1 MYQIK
6 LLGTQNY
13 ISAESQAFLDSYDGN
28 VDLLNRPLVSG
39 KKMQAAGWNDVP
51 VDDTATV
58 FSSTFSAGNQ
68 SQGYDYNFNQNVI
81 IDITPIRSDGS
92 VLSPSSL
99 ESYVQTVITSSI
111 ANNRSLMQEDA
122 QRYSIF
128 LRVVPV
134 TGSLDNA
141 YAEDET
147 WTVALHDQQE
157 EYYLTFHASSIYDQ
171 SQMDTLSVNGPKCT
185 LELNNPG
192 SLSFTLMP
200 DHPLFNTL
208 EPLSSFVQVLDDG
221 EEIFYGKIKSRSE
234 PKITGQ
240 VSFTCEGAIGFLQD
254 SEVPPDAK
262 NSSGGTQSRKMKAK
276 DFFTW
281 CIQKHNED
289 VDDFRRKLTVGNI
302 TASKKE
308 EQADY
313 SITSYTQTKSAIE
326 SNILNVYGG
335 FLKIRS
341 ANHGRVH
348 YIDWVQDYGDLNPQ
362 TVAIGENVV
371 DQTNEIDAT
380 SMFTVLRPVG
390 NNGVKLS
397 EGTIDLYPA
406 ADMAKYGR
414 IVKTIEFKAA
424 KNETELRTAAN
435 KYKESFSKTQ
445 FASSSIQ
452 LVDMHY
458 IDGTSPKVRLG
469 DRFTHLAGFNGIEM
483 IASTL
488 ELDFENVQNSRM
500 DVKNRKSL
508 DPDATDNGH
517 ATNKMSRASRGASEK
532 ALKYIHE
539 LEDKVLIDV
548 AQMEIRVDDLDIYVR
563 NTMTEHAARFERYV
577 DKVDNLE
584 SLFPEFTSQ
593 LGNIDYKVNT
603 VLGTAVIQNSDMI
616 ANLAGHFQVYTDQQ
630 GNQFVKIIDGTSLT
644 VSDNNGHQVNVGQSI
659 KDTLDVVGDVVTF
672 TQEIEGSSLWTQRDK
687 ITGVVG
693 NYEIVKVSDPDHPGQ
708 FKDKLV
714 IKSGGGMV
722 IERNGVQFGL
732 YDSGNLTGGLM
743 ARKINDQTETL
754 IKGNRVVIGNIDDI
768 TGKNADQWFKDA
780 ADGEGVFAK
789 FLMVKDLKAEIADI
803 DALDVQELTVGSI
816 GNPADI
822 DLYGNITSNGVGT
835 FQEVAAGEIYGET
848 VYANDLRFGDDSGS
862 QKMRIID
869 ITKSADGKTLSITRI
884 ANNNT
889 TETITFEKA
898 VSGGKV
904 SGTWSGNALTVSI
917 DEHGETTYVQRVDTR
932 FGYDSSTG
940 KNYIEAYRYRTSA
953 TPGNT
958 YAIANTKQEYKLG
971 LSSDLTKVEIQYN
984 SGSTI
989 ANTPA
994 FTIPLQEKTIS
1005 DAGSNWITPDSGN
1018 VGFSRVKVS
1027 GLVKA
1032 STVKPGFINRDGKY
1046 YITSYTTDTSG
1057 NYTFHNSVEYSLAVS
1072 GTKVVINTSAYNKT
1086 ETQELSIPL
1095 QTLTLSNTA
1104 SDWITPDEG
1113 KVGFSKVKTSGL
1125 VKTSSI
1131 VCRFLKQD
1139 DKYYINA
1146 YYNDASGNPVSVKS
1160 KEIKMILD
1168 GNTVKITNA
1177 SGTVLGGT
1185 PKLSVLQRYKDGWA
1199 DGQLKI
1205 RISGTYT
1212 TNLSD
1217 WSGYTE
1223 ATSATLSFTANTS
1236 TSGKAYYFRP
1246 SIQTYGGTG
1255 WTVTGAGKNALK
1267 LIIKVNVPTST
1278 PSYSVTGI
1286 SAQSASPNGLDPSNS
1301 QSVVYG
1307 YTVHSISRP
1316 SISSS
1321 NAIVVKFT
1329 VDGRKHAIV
1338 M

>member
-99 ESYVQTVITSSI
+99 ENYIQTVITSSI
-111 ANNRSLMQEDA
+111 ANSRTLMQEDA
-122 QRYSIF
+122 QRYGIF

-208 EPLSSFVQVLDDG
+208 EPLSSFIQVLDDG

-362 TVAIGENVV
+362 TVAIGENIV

-397 EGTIDLYPA
+397 EETIDLYPA

-424 KNETELRTAAN
+424 NNETELRTAAN

-469 DRFTHLAGFNGIEM
+469 DRFTHLAGFNGVEM

-517 ATNKMSRASRGASEK
+517 ATNKMSRASRGSSQM

-539 LEDKVLIDV
+539 LQDKVDIDV
-548 AQMEIRVDDLDIYVR
+548 ADMEMRIGNLGIYV
-563 NTMTEHAARFERYV
+563 TETFTETAARFERISSR
-577 DKVDNLE
+577 VDNVE
-584 SLFPEFTSQ
+584 QLFPSFESTLNGVQ
-593 LGNIDYKVNT
+593 YNVETI
-603 VLGTAVIQNSDMI
+603 LGTAVIQNSETI
-616 ANLAGHFQVYTDQQ
+616 ANLAGHFQVYTDSN
-630 GNQFVKIIDGTSLT
+630 GNTFVKLVDGTSLT
-644 VSDNNGHQVNVGQSI
+644 VSDTNGHQVNVGKSLNETI
-659 KDTLDVVGDVVTF
+659 EKVGDIEVF
-672 TQEIEGSSLWTQRDK
+672 TQEIEGSALWTQRDK
-687 ITGVVG
+687 VTGVVG
-693 NYEIVKVSDPDHPGQ
+693 NYDIIRTPDPNHPGQ
-708 FKDKLV
+708 VIEKLV
-714 IKSGGGMV
+714 VKSGGGMV
-722 IERNGVQFGL
+722 IERDGVQYGL
-732 YDSGNLTGGLM
+732 YDNGNLTGGLM

-803 DALDVQELTVGSI
+803 DALDVQELRVGSI
-816 GNPADI
+816 GNPSDI
-822 DLYGNITSNGVGT
+822 DLYGNITSSGIGT
-835 FQEVAAGEIYGET
+835 FQEVAAGEVYGET
-848 VYANDLRFGDDSGS
+848 VYANELRFGDEHSS
-862 QKMRIID
+862 QVMNIID
-869 ITKSADGKTLSITRI
+869 ITKSADGKTLTII
-884 ANNNT
+884 KAFGDP
-889 TETITFEKA
+889 ITFEKA

-917 DEHGETTYVQRVDTR
+917 DENGETTYVQRVDTR

-984 SGSTI
+984 SGSAI

-1046 YITSYTTDTSG
+1046 YITSYTMDTSG

-1086 ETQELSIPL
+1086 ETQELAIPL
-1095 QTLTLSNTA
+1095 QSLTLKEATG
-1104 SDWITPDEG
+1104 DWVNPDEG
-1113 KVGFSKVKTSGL
+1113 YVGFSKVKTSGL
-1125 VKTSSI
+1125 LKSSSI
-1131 VCRFLKQD
+1131 LCRFIKQD

-1168 GNTVKITNA
+1168 SNTVKITNA
-1177 SGTVLGGT
+1177 SGTVLGGA

-1205 RISGTYT
+1205 RISPTYSAS
-1212 TNLSD
+1212 L
-1217 WSGYTE
+1217 WSGYTVE
-1223 ATSATLSFTANTS
+1223 SGCDITKTLTTNNSS
-1236 TSGKAYYFRP
+1236 TVFYFRP
-1246 SIQTYGGTG
+1246 SVVSYGGTG
-1255 WTVTGAGKNALK
+1255 YTTTGAAKTALK
-1267 LIIKVNVPTST
+1267 FTVKVNVPVST
-1278 PSYSVTGI
+1278 PSYAFSGM
-1286 SAQSASPNGLDPSNS
+1286 SAQSVDGSGVSTTTS
-1301 QSVVYG
+1301 G
-1307 YTVHSISRP
+1307 YIVHSLSRP
-1316 SISSS
+1316 SISASK
-1321 NAIVVKFT
+1321 ALVILFA
-1329 VDGRKHAIV
+1329 VDGKKHAFV
-1338 M
+1338 L

>member
-99 ESYVQTVITSSI
+99 ESYIQTVITSSV
-111 ANNRSLMQEDA
+111 ANSRTLMQEDA
-122 QRYSIF
+122 QRYGIF

-208 EPLSSFVQVLDDG
+208 EPLSSFIQVLDDG

-276 DFFTW
+276 DFFAW

-362 TVAIGENVV
+362 TVAIGENIV

-397 EGTIDLYPA
+397 EETINLYPA

-424 KNETELRTAAN
+424 NNETELRTAAN

-469 DRFTHLAGFNGIEM
+469 DRFTHLAGFNGVEM

-517 ATNKMSRASRGASEK
+517 ATNKMSRASRGSSQM

-539 LEDKVLIDV
+539 LQDKVDIDV
-548 AQMEIRVDDLDIYVR
+548 ADMEMRIGNLGIYV
-563 NTMTEHAARFERYV
+563 TETFTETAARFERISSR
-577 DKVDNLE
+577 VDNVE
-584 SLFPEFTSQ
+584 ELFPSFQSTLNGVQYNVET
-593 LGNIDYKVNT
+593 I
-603 VLGTAVIQNSDMI
+603 LGTAVIQNSETI
-616 ANLAGHFQVYTDQQ
+616 ANLAGHFQVYTDSN
-630 GNQFVKIIDGTSLT
+630 GNTFVKLVDGTSLT
-644 VSDNNGHQVNVGQSI
+644 VSDTNGHQVNVGKSLNETI
-659 KDTLDVVGDVVTF
+659 EKVGDIEVF
-672 TQEIEGSSLWTQRDK
+672 TQEIEGSALWTQRDK
-687 ITGVVG
+687 VTGVVG
-693 NYEIVKVSDPDHPGQ
+693 NYDIVRTPDPNHPGQ
-708 FKDKLV
+708 VIEKLV

-722 IERNGVQFGL
+722 IERDGVQYGL

-754 IKGNRVVIGNIDDI
+754 IKGNRVVIGNIDEI

-803 DALDVQELTVGSI
+803 DALDVQELRVGSI
-816 GNPADI
+816 GNPSDI
-822 DLYGNITSNGVGT
+822 DLYGNITSSGIGT
-835 FQEVAAGEIYGET
+835 FQEVAAGEVYGET
-848 VYANDLRFGDDSGS
+848 VYANELRFGDEHSS
-862 QKMRIID
+862 QVMNIID
-869 ITKSADGKTLSITRI
+869 ITKSADGKTLTII
-884 ANNNT
+884 KAFGDP
-889 TETITFEKA
+889 ITFEKA

-917 DEHGETTYVQRVDTR
+917 DENGETTYVQRVDTR

-984 SGSTI
+984 SGSAI

-1005 DAGSNWITPDSGN
+1005 DAGSNWITPDFGN

-1095 QTLTLSNTA
+1095 QTLTLKDTA

-1125 VKTSSI
+1125 LKSSSI
-1131 VCRFLKQD
+1131 LCRFIKQD

-1168 GNTVKITNA
+1168 SNTVKITNA
-1177 SGTVLGGT
+1177 SGTVLGGA

-1205 RISGTYT
+1205 RVSPTLATSISE
-1212 TNLSD
+1212 
-1217 WSGYTE
+1217 WSGYTVDG
-1223 ATSATLSFTANTS
+1223 TPSKTLTNNGSYT
-1236 TSGKAYYFRP
+1236 YYFRP
-1246 SIQTYGGTG
+1246 SVMSYGGTG
-1255 WTVTGAGKNALK
+1255 YTVTGAPKTCVKFTVN
-1267 LIIKVNVPTST
+1267 VNVPTNN
-1278 PSYSVTGI
+1278 PSYSFSGM
-1286 SAQSASPNGLDPSNS
+1286 SAQSVDGNGVSAATS
-1301 QSVVYG
+1301 G
-1307 YTVHSISRP
+1307 YTIHNLSRP
-1316 SISSS
+1316 SISASK
-1321 NAIVVKFT
+1321 ALVILFA
-1329 VDGRKHAIV
+1329 VDGKKHAFV
-1338 M
+1338 L

>member
-58 FSSTFSAGNQ
+58 FSSTFSAGDQ

-99 ESYVQTVITSSI
+99 ESYIQTVITSSI
-111 ANNRSLMQEDA
+111 ANSRTLMQEDA
-122 QRYSIF
+122 QRYGIF
-128 LRVVPV
+128 LRVASV

-208 EPLSSFVQVLDDG
+208 EPLSSFIQVLDDG

-234 PKITGQ
+234 PKITSQ

-289 VDDFRRKLTVGNI
+289 VDDFRRKLTIGNI
-302 TASKKE
+302 TASKKDE
-308 EQADY
+308 EADY

-335 FLKIRS
+335 FLRIRS
-341 ANHGRVH
+341 ANHGKVH

-362 TVAIGENVV
+362 TVTIGENVV

-397 EGTIDLYPA
+397 EETIDLYPA
-406 ADMAKYGR
+406 ADMAQSGR

-424 KNETELRTAAN
+424 NNETELRTAAN

-469 DRFTHLAGFNGIEM
+469 DRFTHLAGFNGVEM

-517 ATNKMSRASRGASEK
+517 ATNKMSRASRGSSQM

-539 LEDKVLIDV
+539 LQDKVDIDV
-548 AQMEIRVDDLDIYVR
+548 ADMEMRIGNLGIYV
-563 NTMTEHAARFERYV
+563 TETFTETAARFERISSR
-577 DKVDNLE
+577 VDNVE
-584 SLFPEFTSQ
+584 QLFPSFQSTLNGVQYNVET
-593 LGNIDYKVNT
+593 I
-603 VLGTAVIQNSDMI
+603 LGTAVIQNSETI
-616 ANLAGHFQVYTDQQ
+616 ANLAGHFQVYTDSN
-630 GNQFVKIIDGTSLT
+630 GNTFVKLVDGTSLT
-644 VSDNNGHQVNVGQSI
+644 VSDTNGHQVNVGKSLNETI
-659 KDTLDVVGDVVTF
+659 EKVGDIEVF
-672 TQEIEGSSLWTQRDK
+672 TQEIEGSALWTQRDK
-687 ITGVVG
+687 VTGVVG
-693 NYEIVKVSDPDHPGQ
+693 NYDIVRTPDPNHPGQ
-708 FKDKLV
+708 VIEKLV

-722 IERNGVQFGL
+722 IERDGVQYGL

-822 DLYGNITSNGVGT
+822 DLYGNITSSGVGT

-848 VYANDLRFGDDSGS
+848 VYANELRFGDEHSS
-862 QKMRIID
+862 QVMNIID
-869 ITKSADGKTLSITRI
+869 ITKSADGKTLTII
-884 ANNNT
+884 KAFGDP
-889 TETITFEKA
+889 ITFEKA

-917 DEHGETTYVQRVDTR
+917 DENGETTYVQRVDTR

-984 SGSTI
+984 SGIAI

-1095 QTLTLSNTA
+1095 QTLTLKDTA

-1125 VKTSSI
+1125 LKSSSI
-1131 VCRFLKQD
+1131 LCRFIKQD

-1168 GNTVKITNA
+1168 SNTVKITNS
-1177 SGTVLGGT
+1177 SGTVLGGA

-1199 DGQLKI
+1199 DGQLNV
-1205 RISGTYT
+1205 RISPNYSAS
-1212 TNLSD
+1212 L
-1217 WSGYTE
+1217 WSGYTVDTDSNITKTI
-1223 ATSATLSFTANTS
+1223 TSNS
-1236 TSGKAYYFRP
+1236 TTVFHFRP
-1246 SIQTYGGTG
+1246 SVTAYGGTG
-1255 WTVTGAGKNALK
+1255 WTTTGAPKKALK
-1267 LIIKVNVPTST
+1267 LTVKVNVPTPEPDYSLSGVGT
-1278 PSYSVTGI
+1278 GSFTSQQSPSSVL
-1286 SAQSASPNGLDPSNS
+1286 S
-1301 QSVVYG
+1301 G
-1307 YTVHSISRP
+1307 YTTKSVSLPAAVTQSYRYIKFQVGTKKYAFYF
-1316 SISSS
+1316 S
-1321 NAIVVKFT
+1321 N
-1329 VDGRKHAIV
+1329 
-1338 M
+1338 

>member
-58 FSSTFSAGNQ
+58 FSSTFSAGDQ

-99 ESYVQTVITSSI
+99 ESYIQTVITSSI
-111 ANNRSLMQEDA
+111 ANSRTLMQEDA
-122 QRYSIF
+122 QRYGIF
-128 LRVVPV
+128 LRVASV

-208 EPLSSFVQVLDDG
+208 EPLSSFIQVLDDG

-308 EQADY
+308 ERADY

-362 TVAIGENVV
+362 TVAIGENIV

-380 SMFTVLRPVG
+380 SMFTVLRPIG

-397 EGTIDLYPA
+397 EETIDLYPA

-424 KNETELRTAAN
+424 NNETELRTAAN

-469 DRFTHLAGFNGIEM
+469 DRFTHLAGFNGVEM

-517 ATNKMSRASRGASEK
+517 ATNKMSRASRGSSQM

-539 LEDKVLIDV
+539 LQDKVDIDV
-548 AQMEIRVDDLDIYVR
+548 ADMEMRIDNLGIYV
-563 NTMTEHAARFERYV
+563 TETFTETAARFERISSR
-577 DKVDNLE
+577 VDNVE
-584 SLFPEFTSQ
+584 QLFPSFQSTLNGVQYNVET
-593 LGNIDYKVNT
+593 I
-603 VLGTAVIQNSDMI
+603 LGTAVIQNSETI
-616 ANLAGHFQVYTDQQ
+616 ANLAGHFQVYTDSN
-630 GNQFVKIIDGTSLT
+630 GNTFVKLVDGTSLT
-644 VSDNNGHQVNVGQSI
+644 VSDTNGHQVNVGKSLNETI
-659 KDTLDVVGDVVTF
+659 EKVGDIEVF
-672 TQEIEGSSLWTQRDK
+672 TQEIEGSALWTQRDK
-687 ITGVVG
+687 VTGVVG
-693 NYEIVKVSDPDHPGQ
+693 NYDIVRTPDPNHPGQ
-708 FKDKLV
+708 VIEKLV

-722 IERNGVQFGL
+722 IERDGVQYGL

-743 ARKINDQTETL
+743 ARKINNQTETL
-754 IKGNRVVIGNIDDI
+754 IAGNRVVIGNIDDI

-803 DALDVQELTVGSI
+803 SALGVQELTVGSI
-816 GNPADI
+816 DNPADI
-822 DLYGNITSNGVGT
+822 DLYGNITSMGIGT
-835 FQEVAAGEIYGET
+835 FQEVSAGEVYGET
-848 VYANDLRFGDDSGS
+848 VYANELRFGDEHSS
-862 QKMRIID
+862 QVMNIID
-869 ITKSADGKTLSITRI
+869 ITKSADGKTLTII
-884 ANNNT
+884 KAFGDP
-889 TETITFEKA
+889 ITFEKA

-917 DEHGETTYVQRVDTR
+917 DENGESQYTQRVDVR

-940 KNYIEAYRYRTSA
+940 KNYIEAYRYKTSA

-984 SGSTI
+984 SGSAI

-1072 GTKVVINTSAYNKT
+1072 GTKVVINTSAYNQT

-1095 QTLTLSNTA
+1095 QTLTLKDTA

-1125 VKTSSI
+1125 LKSSSI
-1131 VCRFLKQD
+1131 LCRFLKQD

-1168 GNTVKITNA
+1168 GNMVKITNS
-1177 SGTVLGGT
+1177 SGTVLGGA

-1205 RISGTYT
+1205 RISPTYSAS
-1212 TNLSD
+1212 L
-1217 WSGYTE
+1217 WSGYTVE
-1223 ATSATLSFTANTS
+1223 SGCDITKTLTTNNSS
-1236 TSGKAYYFRP
+1236 TVFYFRP
-1246 SIQTYGGTG
+1246 SVVSYGGTG
-1255 WTVTGAGKNALK
+1255 YTTTGAAKTALK
-1267 LIIKVNVPTST
+1267 FTVKVNVPVST
-1278 PSYSVTGI
+1278 PSYAFSGI
-1286 SAQSASPNGLDPSNS
+1286 SASAVDGTGVGTATS
-1301 QSVVYG
+1301 G
-1307 YTVHSISRP
+1307 YTVHNLSRP
-1316 SISSS
+1316 SFSSS
-1321 NAIVVKFT
+1321 QALVIKFA
-1329 VDGRKHAIV
+1329 VDGKKHAFV
-1338 M
+1338 L

>member
-99 ESYVQTVITSSI
+99 ESYVQTVITSSV
-111 ANNRSLMQEDA
+111 ANSRTLMQEDA
-122 QRYSIF
+122 QRYGIF
-128 LRVVPV
+128 LRVFPV

-208 EPLSSFVQVLDDG
+208 EPLSSFIQVLDDG

-276 DFFTW
+276 DFFAW

-362 TVAIGENVV
+362 TVAIGENIV

-397 EGTIDLYPA
+397 EETIDLYPA

-424 KNETELRTAAN
+424 NNETELRTAAN

-469 DRFTHLAGFNGIEM
+469 DRFTHLAGFNGVEM

-517 ATNKMSRASRGASEK
+517 ATNKMSRASRGSSQM

-539 LEDKVLIDV
+539 LQDKVDIDV
-548 AQMEIRVDDLDIYVR
+548 ADMEMRIGNLGIYV
-563 NTMTEHAARFERYV
+563 TETFTETAARFERISSR
-577 DKVDNLE
+577 VDNVE
-584 SLFPEFTSQ
+584 ELFPSFQSTLNGVQYNVET
-593 LGNIDYKVNT
+593 I
-603 VLGTAVIQNSDMI
+603 LGTAVIQNSETI
-616 ANLAGHFQVYTDQQ
+616 ANLAGHFQVYTDSN
-630 GNQFVKIIDGTSLT
+630 GNTFVKLVDGTSLT
-644 VSDNNGHQVNVGQSI
+644 VSDTNGHQVNVGKSLNETI
-659 KDTLDVVGDVVTF
+659 EKVGDIEVF
-672 TQEIEGSSLWTQRDK
+672 TQEIEGSALWTQRDK
-687 ITGVVG
+687 VTGVVG
-693 NYEIVKVSDPDHPGQ
+693 NYDIVRTPDPNHPGQ
-708 FKDKLV
+708 VIEKLV

-722 IERNGVQFGL
+722 IERDGVQYGL

-754 IKGNRVVIGNIDDI
+754 IKGNRVVIGNIDEI

-803 DALDVQELTVGSI
+803 DALDVQELRVGSI
-816 GNPADI
+816 GNPSDI
-822 DLYGNITSNGVGT
+822 DLYGNITSSGIGT
-835 FQEVAAGEIYGET
+835 FQEVAAGEVYGET
-848 VYANDLRFGDDSGS
+848 VYANELRFGDEHSS
-862 QKMRIID
+862 QVMNIID
-869 ITKSADGKTLSITRI
+869 ITKSADGKTLTII
-884 ANNNT
+884 KAFGDP
-889 TETITFEKA
+889 ITFEKA

-917 DEHGETTYVQRVDTR
+917 DENGETTYVQRVDTR

-984 SGSTI
+984 SGSAI

-1005 DAGSNWITPDSGN
+1005 DAGSNWITPDFGN

-1095 QTLTLSNTA
+1095 QTLTLKDTA

-1125 VKTSSI
+1125 LKSSSI
-1131 VCRFLKQD
+1131 LCRFIKQD
-1139 DKYYINA
+1139 DK
-1146 YYNDASGNPVSVKS
+1146 K
-1160 KEIKMILD
+1160 
-1168 GNTVKITNA
+1168 
-1177 SGTVLGGT
+1177 
-1185 PKLSVLQRYKDGWA
+1185 
-1199 DGQLKI
+1199 
-1205 RISGTYT
+1205 
-1212 TNLSD
+1212 
-1217 WSGYTE
+1217 
-1223 ATSATLSFTANTS
+1223 
-1236 TSGKAYYFRP
+1236 
-1246 SIQTYGGTG
+1246 
-1255 WTVTGAGKNALK
+1255 
-1267 LIIKVNVPTST
+1267 
-1278 PSYSVTGI
+1278 
-1286 SAQSASPNGLDPSNS
+1286 
-1301 QSVVYG
+1301 
-1307 YTVHSISRP
+1307 
-1316 SISSS
+1316 
-1321 NAIVVKFT
+1321 
-1329 VDGRKHAIV
+1329 
-1338 M
+1338 

>member
-58 FSSTFSAGNQ
+58 FSSTFSAGDQ

-99 ESYVQTVITSSI
+99 ESYIQTVITSSI
-111 ANNRSLMQEDA
+111 ANSRTLMQEDA
-122 QRYSIF
+122 QRYGIF
-128 LRVVPV
+128 LRVASV

-208 EPLSSFVQVLDDG
+208 EPLSSFIQVLDDG

-234 PKITGQ
+234 PKITSQ

-289 VDDFRRKLTVGNI
+289 VDDFRRKLTIGNI
-302 TASKKE
+302 TASKKDE
-308 EQADY
+308 EADY

-335 FLKIRS
+335 FLRIRS
-341 ANHGRVH
+341 ANHGKVH

-362 TVAIGENVV
+362 TVTIGENVV

-397 EGTIDLYPA
+397 EETIDLYPA

-424 KNETELRTAAN
+424 NNETELRTAAN

-469 DRFTHLAGFNGIEM
+469 DRFTHLAGFNGVEM

-517 ATNKMSRASRGASEK
+517 ATNKMSRASRGSSQM

-539 LEDKVLIDV
+539 LQDKVDIDV
-548 AQMEIRVDDLDIYVR
+548 ADMEMRIGNLGIYV
-563 NTMTEHAARFERYV
+563 TETFTETAARFERISSR
-577 DKVDNLE
+577 VDNVE
-584 SLFPEFTSQ
+584 QLFPSFQSTLNGVQYNVET
-593 LGNIDYKVNT
+593 I
-603 VLGTAVIQNSDMI
+603 LGTAVIQNSETI
-616 ANLAGHFQVYTDQQ
+616 ANLAGHFQVYTDSN
-630 GNQFVKIIDGTSLT
+630 GNTFVKLVDGTSLT
-644 VSDNNGHQVNVGQSI
+644 VSDTNGHQVNVGKSLNETI
-659 KDTLDVVGDVVTF
+659 EKVGDIEVF
-672 TQEIEGSSLWTQRDK
+672 TQEIEGSALWTQRDK
-687 ITGVVG
+687 VTGVVG
-693 NYEIVKVSDPDHPGQ
+693 NYDIVRTPDPNHPGQ
-708 FKDKLV
+708 VIEKLV

-722 IERNGVQFGL
+722 IERDGVQYGL

-822 DLYGNITSNGVGT
+822 DLYGNITSSGVGT

-848 VYANDLRFGDDSGS
+848 VYANELRFGDEHSS
-862 QKMRIID
+862 QVMNIID
-869 ITKSADGKTLSITRI
+869 ITKSADGKTLTII
-884 ANNNT
+884 KAFGDP
-889 TETITFEKA
+889 ITFEKA

-917 DEHGETTYVQRVDTR
+917 DENGETTYVQRVDTR

-984 SGSTI
+984 SGIAI

-1095 QTLTLSNTA
+1095 QTLTLKDTA

-1125 VKTSSI
+1125 LKSSSI
-1131 VCRFLKQD
+1131 LCRFIKQD

-1168 GNTVKITNA
+1168 SNTVKITNS
-1177 SGTVLGGT
+1177 SGTVLGGA

-1199 DGQLKI
+1199 DGQLNV
-1205 RISGTYT
+1205 RISPNYSAS
-1212 TNLSD
+1212 L
-1217 WSGYTE
+1217 WSGYTVDTDSNITKTI
-1223 ATSATLSFTANTS
+1223 TSNS
-1236 TSGKAYYFRP
+1236 TTVFHFRP
-1246 SIQTYGGTG
+1246 SVTAYGGTG
-1255 WTVTGAGKNALK
+1255 WTTTGAPKKALK
-1267 LIIKVNVPTST
+1267 LTVKVNVPTPEPDYSLSGVGT
-1278 PSYSVTGI
+1278 GSFTSQQSPSSVL
-1286 SAQSASPNGLDPSNS
+1286 S
-1301 QSVVYG
+1301 G
-1307 YTVHSISRP
+1307 YTTKSVSLPAAVTQSYRYIKFQVGTKKYAFYF
-1316 SISSS
+1316 S
-1321 NAIVVKFT
+1321 N
-1329 VDGRKHAIV
+1329 
-1338 M
+1338 

>member
-58 FSSTFSAGNQ
+58 FSSTFSAGDQ
-68 SQGYDYNFNQNVI
+68 SRGYDYNFNQNVI

-99 ESYVQTVITSSI
+99 ESYIQTVITSSI
-111 ANNRSLMQEDA
+111 ANSRTLMQEDA
-122 QRYSIF
+122 QRYGIF

-208 EPLSSFVQVLDDG
+208 EPLSSFIQVLDDG

-240 VSFTCEGAIGFLQD
+240 VSFTGEGAIGFLQD

-262 NSSGGTQSRKMKAK
+262 NNSGGTQSRRMKAK

-308 EQADY
+308 EEADY

-362 TVAIGENVV
+362 TVAIGENIV

-397 EGTIDLYPA
+397 EETIDLYPA

-424 KNETELRTAAN
+424 NNENELRTAAN

-469 DRFTHLAGFNGIEM
+469 DRFTHLAGFNGVEM

-517 ATNKMSRASRGASEK
+517 ATNKMSRASRGSSQM

-539 LEDKVLIDV
+539 LQDKVDIDV
-548 AQMEIRVDDLDIYVR
+548 ADMEMRIGNLGIYV
-563 NTMTEHAARFERYV
+563 TETFTETAARFERISSR
-577 DKVDNLE
+577 VDNVE
-584 SLFPEFTSQ
+584 ELFPSFQSTLNGVQYNVET
-593 LGNIDYKVNT
+593 I
-603 VLGTAVIQNSDMI
+603 LGTAVIQNSEMI
-616 ANLAGHFQVYTDQQ
+616 ANLAGHFQVYTDNN
-630 GNQFVKIIDGTSLT
+630 GNTFVKLVDGTSLT
-644 VSDNNGHQVNVGQSI
+644 VSDTNGHQVNVGKSLNETI
-659 KDTLDVVGDVVTF
+659 EKVGDIEVF
-672 TQEIEGSSLWTQRDK
+672 TQEIEGSALWTQRDK
-687 ITGVVG
+687 VTGVVG
-693 NYEIVKVSDPDHPGQ
+693 NYDIVRTPDPNHPGQ
-708 FKDKLV
+708 VIEKLV

-722 IERNGVQFGL
+722 IERNGVQYGL
-732 YDSGNLTGGLM
+732 FDRGNLTGGIM
-743 ARKINDQTETL
+743 AQMINGQSTTL
-754 IKGNRVVIGNIDDI
+754 IYGNRVLIGNIGGQNEKD
-768 TGKNADQWFKDA
+768 ADEWFKDA
-780 ADGEGVFAK
+780 FKGEGVFAK
-789 FLMVKDLKAEIADI
+789 YLTVKALTAQEITTLLAEIGSAEIEDMNVGHI
-803 DALDVQELTVGSI
+803 DTDSLTAETGITTESLDAGWI
-816 GNPADI
+816 
-822 DLYGNITSNGVGT
+822 
-835 FQEVAAGEIYGET
+835 EVED
-848 VYANDLRFGDDSGS
+848 VYAGSYYIGTEGSGR
-862 QKMRIID
+862 KINIVD
-869 ITKSADGKTLSITRI
+869 VTKSSDGKTLTITK
-884 ANNNT
+884 ADGSQF
-889 TETITFEKA
+889 TFEKA

-904 SGTWSGNALTVSI
+904 SGTWSGNTLTVSI
-917 DEHGETTYVQRVDTR
+917 DENGESQYTQKVDVR

-940 KNYIEAYRYRTSA
+940 KNYIEAYRYKTSA
-953 TPGNT
+953 APGNT

-984 SGSTI
+984 SGSVI

-1018 VGFSRVKVS
+1018 VGFSRVKIS

-1072 GTKVVINTSAYNKT
+1072 GTKVVINTSAYNQT

-1125 VKTSSI
+1125 LKSSSI
-1131 VCRFLKQD
+1131 LCRFLKQD

-1146 YYNDASGNPVSVKS
+1146 YYNDASGNAVSVKS

-1168 GNTVKITNA
+1168 GNTVKITNSA
-1177 SGTVLGGT
+1177 GTVLGGS

-1205 RISGTYT
+1205 RISPTYSAS
-1212 TNLSD
+1212 L
-1217 WSGYTE
+1217 WSGYTVE
-1223 ATSATLSFTANTS
+1223 SGCDITKTLTTNNSS
-1236 TSGKAYYFRP
+1236 TVFYFRP
-1246 SIQTYGGTG
+1246 SVVSYGGTG
-1255 WTVTGAGKNALK
+1255 YTTTGAAKTALK
-1267 LIIKVNVPTST
+1267 FTVKVNVPVST
-1278 PSYSVTGI
+1278 PSYAFSGI
-1286 SAQSASPNGLDPSNS
+1286 SASAVDGTGVGTATS
-1301 QSVVYG
+1301 G
-1307 YTVHSISRP
+1307 YTVHNLSRP
-1316 SISSS
+1316 SFSSS
-1321 NAIVVKFT
+1321 QALVIKFA
-1329 VDGRKHAIV
+1329 VDGKKHAFV
-1338 M
+1338 L